1 MQYFDHAATHPLSDV
16 ARAAWLDAAARFPAN
31 PSSPHRLGARA
42 DRALE
47 SARERLAT
55 MLGCSPAEVIFTS
68 GATESNNLMVHHLAQ
83 VLTGPVLVSSLEHPS
98 VLEPARHELLERQ
111 HLIPATAAGVVDLPW
126 LEARLHAR
134 PPAAVL
140 LMAANN
146 ETGVLQPWREVAAL
160 CRERGIWFGCD
171 AAQWVGKLPA
181 AGLGACP
188 LLTGCAHKFG
198 GPPGVGFLKG
208 PPTLRPLFRGG
219 PQEDR
224 RRAGTQNLPGILA
237 MVACLES
244 RERELAAG
252 GADSRTVWRDRFVAR
267 VQQALPGT
275 ELLGAEAP
283 ASGTPS
289 ACNSRRAPTDA
300 AGSLRSTVSAS
311 RSLPAR
317 HAAADATPPRT
328 SSKPWAKTGKTPI
341 AWCGLAAGGRH
352 RSPRGK
358 PWSTKGSV
366 LDIVRLTP
374 GSVLLTLPP
383 WPASCESNTPVR
395 STTS

>member
-55 MLGCSPAEVIFTS
+55 MLGCSPVEVIFTS

-283 ASGTPS
+283 RLWNTVSLQLPPRADG
-289 ACNSRRAPTDA
+289 RRWVVALDRLGFAVA
-300 AGSLRSTVSAS
+300 AGSACSSGRDAPSHVLEAMGKIREDADCVVRFSSGWETPESAWETLVNEGVSS
-311 RSLPAR
+311 
-317 HAAADATPPRT
+317 
-328 SSKPWAKTGKTPI
+328 
-341 AWCGLAAGGRH
+341 
-352 RSPRGK
+352 
-358 PWSTKGSV
+358 
-366 LDIVRLTP
+366 
-374 GSVLLTLPP
+374 
-383 WPASCESNTPVR
+383 
-395 STTS
+395 